1 MPNATVR
8 ANARA
13 LPEASQ
19 TQYQTLN
26 DELNDELAALEL
38 PIADLRRLLR
48 AAAHLLD
55 DGDQDLGS
63 SASLIVDLAF
73 QKADELYE
81 QYHGGSPAEG
91 INSRTQAG
99 AISREDA

>member
-8 ANARA
+8 ANART

-19 TQYQTLN
+19 TN
-26 DELNDELAALEL
+26 EWADFAALEL
-38 PIADLRRLLR
+38 PIYDLRRLLR
-48 AAAHLLD
+48 AAVHLLD
-55 DGDQDLGS
+55 NGDADLSS
-63 SASLIVDLAF
+63 SANLIVDLAF